1 MENAVNQAEQ
11 GEKLLAQHEGSKP
24 DAAPEAAAGK
34 SHHDHPARIVV
45 VGGGVA
51 GLEVATALGKLGSN
65 CIESVT
71 LVDSDSAHVWKP
83 MLHTIAA
90 GTRDLAQQQTTYL
103 AQATDAHFAYQPGE
117 MCGLDR
123 EAHEL
128 LLAPIHAPDG
138 RELVP
143 GRRLPYDKLVI
154 AVGSGANDFGTPGVH
169 EHCFMIDSRRK
180 ADAFNQEI
188 RLRMVSCMA
197 SGEQLQVAI
206 VGGGATGVE
215 LAAELVQLAE
225 SATAYGALG
234 EAAKFRI
241 VLIEAGPR
249 LLPSFPEEISEATRL
264 RLQALGVSVVVG
276 GRVKSATKDGFELA
290 NGEQIPASLRVWA
303 AGVKAPEFLT
313 RLDLQTTRSN
323 QLVVNDE
330 MQTSDPDIY
339 ALGDCASYSLPGKLE
354 PLPPTAQV
362 AHQQARYLIETLPH
376 VLERPGAKPVGFAYR
391 DFGALVSLA
400 QYDAYGSLGK
410 FGVFNGGVIRG
421 RLAMLSHIMLYR
433 SHQARLY
440 GFWRGGL
447 LWLIDLMNSRL
458 RPSIRLD

>member
-1 MENAVNQAEQ
+1 MEIAGNQAERSEQ
-11 GEKLLAQHEGSKP
+11 LLPQEQEKGYALPRQARNG
-24 DAAPEAAAGK
+24 G
-34 SHHDHPARIVV
+34 ARIVV

-51 GLEVATALGKLGSN
+51 GLEVATAFGKLKST
-65 CIESVT
+65 CVDTVT

-103 AQATDAHFAYQPGE
+103 AQAADAKFAYQPGE

-123 EAHEL
+123 EAHEI

-138 RELVP
+138 RVLVA

-154 AVGSGANDFGTPGVH
+154 AVGSGANDFGTPGVN

-188 RLRMVSCMA
+188 RLRMLRCMT

-225 SATAYGALG
+225 SARAYGVLG
-234 EAAKFRI
+234 AAAKFRI
-241 VLIEAGPR
+241 VLIEAGLR
-249 LLPSFPEEISEATRL
+249 LLPSFPEEISEATRV
-264 RLQALGVSVVVG
+264 RLQALGVSVVLG
-276 GRVKSATKDGFELA
+276 GRVSRATTEGFELA
-290 NGEQIPASLRVWA
+290 NGELIPAGLRVWA

-313 RLDLQTTRSN
+313 QLGLQTTRSN
-323 QLVVNDE
+323 QLLVNDE

-339 ALGDCASYSLPGKLE
+339 ALGDCASYTLPGHE
-354 PLPPTAQV
+354 VPLPPTAQV

-376 VLERPGAKPVGFAYR
+376 VLERPGGQVR
-391 DFGALVSLA
+391 
-400 QYDAYGSLGK
+400 
-410 FGVFNGGVIRG
+410 GVC
-421 RLAMLSHIMLYR
+421 L
-433 SHQARLY
+433 Q
-440 GFWRGGL
+440 
-447 LWLIDLMNSRL
+447 RL
-458 RPSIRLD
+458 RCAGVARALRCLWFSGQVRPVQWWCDPGAVGHAQSHHAVPITPGTHLRLLARRSALAD